1 MTTIISKYEKKRD
14 IYKKNIRILKETTLH
29 VVKVVCALRL
39 KIYQN
44 NIF

>member
-1 MTTIISKYEKKRD
+1 MKKKE
-14 IYKKNIRILKETTLH
+14 IFIKKNIRILKETTLH